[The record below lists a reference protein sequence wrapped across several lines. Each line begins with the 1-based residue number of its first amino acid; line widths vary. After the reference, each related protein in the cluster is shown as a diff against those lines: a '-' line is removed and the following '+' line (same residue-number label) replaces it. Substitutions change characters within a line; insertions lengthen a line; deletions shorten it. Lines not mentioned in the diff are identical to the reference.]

1 MGGIMMPPQPVSSAS
16 LQPVREEPEDDTES
30 LSDIVSISGES
41 TGGELK
47 NVSVNG
53 SGKSG
58 RGRKSKKKEIN
69 L

>member
-1 MGGIMMPPQPVSSAS
+1 MMPPQPVSSAS

-41 TGGELK
+41 TGGEMK
-47 NVSVNG
+47 NVSV
-53 SGKSG
+53 SGKSGG